1 MKVLNK
7 EEIKAVAADVFKR
20 YKKAQKVAV
29 TTDGMAFITDEGDNA
44 VKNHATKNRYKKELK
59 IHSFTRDDFVRVKS
73 PNGETATAE
82 ALIASIKEAETV
94 STVEH
99 ILAAEK
105 QGKQRKSVIEAAE
118 ARIKELKTD

>member
-59 IHSFTRDDFVRVKS
+59 IHSFTRDDFDSAKS
-73 PNGETATAE
+73 PKVETAENLIAAINEAETAT
-82 ALIASIKEAETV
+82 
-94 STVEH
+94 TVEH
-99 ILAAEK
+99 ILAAEE
-105 QGKQRKSVIEAAE
+105 QGKKRKSVLEAAE

>member
-59 IHSFTRDDFVRVKS
+59 IHFFTRDDFVSVKS
-73 PNGETATAE
+73 PKVETAE
-82 ALIASIKEAETV
+82 ALVAAIKEAETAN
-94 STVEH
+94 TVEH
-99 ILAAEK
+99 ILAAEE

>member
-7 EEIKAVAADVFKR
+7 QEIKAVAADVFKR

-44 VKNHATKNRYKKELK
+44 VKNHAIKNRYKKELK
-59 IHSFTRDDFVRVKS
+59 IHSFTRDDFDSAKS
-73 PNGETATAE
+73 PKVETAENLIAAINEAETAT
-82 ALIASIKEAETV
+82 
-94 STVEH
+94 TVEH
-99 ILAAEK
+99 ILAAEE
-105 QGKQRKSVIEAAE
+105 QGKKRKSVLEAAE